1 MIIRDTFIV
10 EAEQE
15 LDELI
20 KFRDTKIMYNYD
32 NNNPIYSQELGSR
45 LLNRTINKKKKRL
58 CELYI
63 DKMVRYLDIKG
74 KKQ

>member
-1 MIIRDTFIV
+1 
-10 EAEQE
+10 
-15 LDELI
+15 
-20 KFRDTKIMYNYD
+20 MYNYD

>member
-32 NNNPIYSQELGSR
+32 HNNPIYSQELGSR
-45 LLNRTINKKKKRL
+45 LLNRTINKKK
-58 CELYI
+58 
-63 DKMVRYLDIKG
+63 
-74 KKQ
+74 